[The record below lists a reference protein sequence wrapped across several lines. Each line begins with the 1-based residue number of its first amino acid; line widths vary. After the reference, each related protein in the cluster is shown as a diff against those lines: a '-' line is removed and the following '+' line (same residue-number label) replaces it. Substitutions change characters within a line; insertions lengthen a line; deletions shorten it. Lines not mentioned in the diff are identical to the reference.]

1 MQNNR
6 SAGTTGLTCDALL
19 PVGGQDENGVYKR
32 ITVTNSGG
40 LFAGQPE
47 SSSLVPYLYSP
58 TQAPITASLKAG
70 GLLLANLN
78 VHPLLTVTAGQYVI
92 NPQFI
97 CPISTASGT
106 SNINFILYK
115 TTSTFATYIG
125 TLLLGTGTVNPLITN
140 CADGIVGFWQ
150 GITMYS
156 LGTGNTQIS
165 YNVNTAKSVF
175 LPVGI
180 YSLAVVVQSAFTTSD
195 VAAYVG
201 FNEFNRLG

>member
-32 ITVTNSGG
+32 MTVTNSGG

-47 SSSLVPYLYSP
+47 AASLVPYMYAP
-58 TQAPITASLKAG
+58 TSVPITAILKAAG
-70 GLLLANLN
+70 TYLANVN

-106 SNINFILYK
+106 ANINFILYK
-115 TTSTFATYIG
+115 TTSTFSTYLG
-125 TLLLGTGTVNPLITN
+125 TLTLGTSTVNPLISN
-140 CADGIVGFWQ
+140 IADGIVGFWQ

-156 LGTGNTQIS
+156 IGTGNTQIS

-175 LPVGI
+175 LPIGI
-180 YSLAVVVQSAFTTSD
+180 YSLAVVVQTAFTTSD
-195 VAAYVG
+195 VTAYVG